1 MKKLDDNVISDFAIF
16 YKNKLMKL
24 QRNVDRIKRFYNDD
38 DSFDVLVKRIV
49 DKHGD
54 RWSDLCYR
62 NGVMPYPWMI
72 LYSLIDL
79 SEAEGVEVEPL
90 DRLTENF
97 SSVLI
102 EYRGWTFARTH
113 GQGTVLS
120 IYDKDKKLIYR
131 E

>member
-1 MKKLDDNVISDFAIF
+1 MKKLSDSVINDFAIF
-16 YKNKLMKL
+16 YKNKLMKS
-24 QRNVDRIKRFYNDD
+24 QRNVERIKRFYNDD
-38 DSFDVLVKRIV
+38 DSFDVLIKRVIDKLMVSTQPWIV
-49 DKHGD
+49 
-54 RWSDLCYR
+54 
-62 NGVMPYPWMI
+62 

-79 SEAEGVEVEPL
+79 VEAEGVEVEPL
-90 DRLTENF
+90 DGLTENF
-97 SSVLI
+97 PSVLI